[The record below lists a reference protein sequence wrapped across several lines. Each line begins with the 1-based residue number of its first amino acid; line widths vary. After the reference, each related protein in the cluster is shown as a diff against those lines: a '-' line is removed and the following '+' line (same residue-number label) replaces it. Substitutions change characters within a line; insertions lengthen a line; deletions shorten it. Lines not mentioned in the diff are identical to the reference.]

1 MIKRMKDSQ
10 IASIIERLGLKP
22 EDIIITDPKAEL
34 LSGMAQ
40 FAKDEIISV
49 IESSDLS
56 QIEIINP
63 ESL

>member
-1 MIKRMKDSQ
+1 MIKKLKASQ
-10 IASIIERLGLKP
+10 ISLMIKRLGLKP

-34 LSGMAQ
+34 LSGITRL
-40 FAKDEIISV
+40 AKDEVISV